1 MIEPKHAPIHVLL
14 IREQAEQLTGG
25 CCGTVGD
32 DDLLSGGRELF
43 ADARRD
49 QLALGAIHRLIRDFF
64 PPIDGREQVL
74 VDAVDPR
81 NQFYLFFRL
90 WREVWRY
97 RPGLRAG
104 LQTALQFFSLPAVIV
119 NGRVVSRR
127 GGPLDADAFCRAV
140 REARQGRETTD

>member
-1 MIEPKHAPIHVLL
+1 MIEPTHAPIHVLL

-32 DDLLSGGRELF
+32 DDLLCRGRELF

-49 QLALGAIHRLIRDFF
+49 QLALGAIHRLIRDYF
-64 PPIDGREQVL
+64 PPIDGQDQVH
-74 VDAVDPR
+74 VDMVDPR

-90 WREVWRY
+90 WREVWHY

-104 LQTALQFFSLPAVIV
+104 LRTALQLFSLPAVIV

-127 GGPLDADAFCRAV
+127 GKPLDADAFCRAI
-140 REARQGRETTD
+140 REARQAMETCD

>member
-1 MIEPKHAPIHVLL
+1 MIEPIHVLL

-32 DDLLSGGRELF
+32 DELVSGGREIF
-43 ADARRD
+43 TDARRD
-49 QLALGAIHRLIRDFF
+49 QVALGALHRLIRDFF
-64 PPIDGREQVL
+64 PPIDGKEQVR
-74 VDAVDPR
+74 VDVVDPR

-104 LQTALQFFSLPAVIV
+104 LQTALQLFSLPAVIV
-119 NGRVVSRR
+119 NGQVISRR
-127 GGPLDADAFCRAV
+127 GRPLDADTFCQTV
-140 REARQGRETTD
+140 RQMRRRMETTD